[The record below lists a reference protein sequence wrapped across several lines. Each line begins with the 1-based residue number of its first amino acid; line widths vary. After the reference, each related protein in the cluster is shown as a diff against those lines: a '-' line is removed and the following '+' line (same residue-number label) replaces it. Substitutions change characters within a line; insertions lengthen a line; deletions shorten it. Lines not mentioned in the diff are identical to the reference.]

1 MKKIINKLFAGSLLA
16 GMMLVSSCAGDYLDT
31 APTDSTGATDAVGT
45 TANAMKAL
53 NGIAKI
59 MTTQHSYFGGG
70 FAGEN
75 NIMIQYESYP
85 SENYNYNYYASG
97 WSTIF
102 NQEFHTRTNSIYDAY
117 AWYYYYTIAGN
128 ANTILANIDNA
139 EGTEAERNFVKASA
153 LTFRAYAFEKL
164 VHYYCWRWQDSNNGA
179 SQGIV
184 LRLDESTGGQ
194 GYATL
199 AETYAQ
205 IYKDLDEAI
214 MLFEQSGMDRNASQ
228 VWMPNINVAHAIYAR
243 AALTKQDYTK
253 ALTEAKLARQNYPL
267 MSNAE
272 YHAGFCN
279 PTSEWIFG
287 SFGSAQENNWY
298 WSYGTQYACNGYY
311 ANAAGAANGAGSIGR
326 ELINRIPNNDA
337 RKALFL
343 TEDKFPGY
351 NFNDGSAMDL
361 GYGILGMGD
370 DEKKADAL
378 WEEAAAYCQ
387 KMAVSGLEAPY
398 QAGYMYLGGQLKF
411 YVFDTP
417 GVSYLPFI
425 RSSEMVLVE
434 AEANYF
440 LNDETAA
447 RAALVELNATSGR
460 NPEYTCDK
468 SGEALWN
475 EIMDYRELELWG
487 EGFAWSD
494 YKRWNRDIVRHSF
507 AEGGNAH
514 ISVAKT
520 IPASGVNKWT
530 WDVPLNET
538 DYNDELNLGGK

>member
-97 WSTIF
+97 WSPIF

-164 VHYYCWRWQDSNNGA
+164 IHYYCWRWQDSNNGA

-184 LRLDESTGGQ
+184 LRLDESTDGQ

-425 RSSEMVLVE
+425 CSSEMVLVE

>member
-97 WSTIF
+97 WSPIF
-102 NQEFHTRTNSIYDAY
+102 NQELHTRTNSIYDAY

-326 ELINRIPNNDA
+326 ELINRIPNDDA

>member
-59 MTTQHSYFGGG
+59 MTTQHSHFGGG

-97 WSTIF
+97 WSPIF

-164 VHYYCWRWQDSNNGA
+164 VHYYCWRWQDSNNGV

-326 ELINRIPNNDA
+326 ELINRIPNDDA

>member
-97 WSTIF
+97 WSPIF

-311 ANAAGAANGAGSIGR
+311 ANAVGPANGAGSIGR

>member
-59 MTTQHSYFGGG
+59 MTTQHYYFGVG

-75 NIMIQYESYP
+75 NIMILYESYP

-97 WSTIF
+97 WSPIF

>member
-59 MTTQHSYFGGG
+59 MTTQHYYFGGG

-75 NIMIQYESYP
+75 NIMIHYESYP

-97 WSTIF
+97 WSPIF

>member
-97 WSTIF
+97 WSPIF

-228 VWMPNINVAHAIYAR
+228 VWMPNINVAHAIYAS

>member
-97 WSTIF
+97 WSPIF

-243 AALTKQDYTK
+243 TALTKQDYTK

>member
-31 APTDSTGATDAVGT
+31 APTDSTGATDAVDT

-97 WSTIF
+97 WSPIF

>member
-97 WSTIF
+97 WSPIF

-164 VHYYCWRWQDSNNGA
+164 VHYYCWRWQDSNTGA

-287 SFGSAQENNWY
+287 SFGSAQENTWY

>member
-97 WSTIF
+97 WSPIF

-311 ANAAGAANGAGSIGR
+311 ANAAGAANGAGSIGL

>member
-59 MTTQHSYFGGG
+59 MTTQHFYFGGG

-97 WSTIF
+97 WSPIF

-164 VHYYCWRWQDSNNGA
+164 IHYYCWRWQDSNNGA

-184 LRLDESTGGQ
+184 LRLDESTDGQ

>member
-59 MTTQHSYFGGG
+59 MTTQHYYFGGG

-97 WSTIF
+97 WSPIF

>member
-59 MTTQHSYFGGG
+59 MTTQHYYFGGG

-75 NIMIQYESYP
+75 NIMILYESYP

-97 WSTIF
+97 WSPIF

>member
-97 WSTIF
+97 WSPIF

-530 WDVPLNET
+530 WNVPLNET

>member
-97 WSTIF
+97 WSPIF

-326 ELINRIPNNDA
+326 ELINRIPNDDA

-361 GYGILGMGD
+361 GYGILGMGND
-370 DEKKADAL
+370 AEKADAL

-447 RAALVELNATSGR
+447 RASLVELNATSGR